1 MVTGH
6 QRYPTVAHIIE
17 WLHNRNPFIIKIL
30 QQFYDK
36 NYESDDENF
45 NCLIIGKGGKNTY
58 LFRANKYPGL
68 PLGFLFLNG
77 YITFGYYNEWEN
89 EYYPGKGWVYT
100 QGSNGVKEWEGWL
113 YGQTGKKILIPYPMY
128 DNWGFVTAYKFTGIN
143 FLGLVFDFF
152 IGRASHVALGPEPPP
167 LD

>member
-1 MVTGH
+1 METVKVFYDVIISLNEYGLLPDEINVKEAQRLVTGH

-36 NYESDDENF
+36 NYKSDEENF
-45 NCLIIGKGGKNTY
+45 NCLIIGKGDKNTY

-77 YITFGYYNEWEN
+77 YIIFGYYNEWEN

-100 QGSNGVKEWEGWL
+100 R
-113 YGQTGKKILIPYPMY
+113 
-128 DNWGFVTAYKFTGIN
+128 GFKWC
-143 FLGLVFDFF
+143 
-152 IGRASHVALGPEPPP
+152 
-167 LD
+167 